1 MTTEDL
7 EKKLSGDR
15 SNNQDN
21 PLQFG
26 LNLFLYKG
34 TDVLTSMIQEYFTPK
49 SKDSSY
55 QYGICLHTEETE
67 DSNKVRAWVRIPT
80 EHSMIPTPR
89 TTNDY
94 EVFSMH
100 AEVLA
105 DVDKIGGSK
114 PVQGQVLKVSLKNPG
129 INVGYQTGEITEL
142 VDANV
147 SLVAGGIG
155 KASETFETCFF
166 GGEPPSSVSPPEGE
180 TPSGGGTPE
189 SSTPTYKNRKS
200 NSGVECGKIYKFADF
215 AAKDL
220 ANMSTSQAGINLI
233 HAAEAFRDAPYE
245 DANTRKLW
253 TVGWGSKIDRR
264 DADGAERFAIYKRF
278 VIANGS
284 TAADADAYKA
294 KLKKEQADAMFLRDL
309 STFED
314 KVKSMFRGVKL
325 RQTQFDAL
333 VSVTYNAG
341 TVYSTLRNAIKRNP
355 DDPGISVA
363 FTSHAITAEGK
374 PLEGLIKR
382 RQRELDLY
390 FGKVNSAQMKQLQ
403 KVKKEET
410 AKEVRKAVSDGIA
423 AR

>member
-1 MTTEDL
+1 
-7 EKKLSGDR
+7 
-15 SNNQDN
+15 NQDN

-189 SSTPTYKNRKS
+189 SSTPTYKNRK
-200 NSGVECGKIYKFADF
+200 
-215 AAKDL
+215 
-220 ANMSTSQAGINLI
+220 
-233 HAAEAFRDAPYE
+233 
-245 DANTRKLW
+245 
-253 TVGWGSKIDRR
+253 
-264 DADGAERFAIYKRF
+264 
-278 VIANGS
+278 
-284 TAADADAYKA
+284 
-294 KLKKEQADAMFLRDL
+294 
-309 STFED
+309 
-314 KVKSMFRGVKL
+314 
-325 RQTQFDAL
+325 
-333 VSVTYNAG
+333 
-341 TVYSTLRNAIKRNP
+341 
-355 DDPGISVA
+355 
-363 FTSHAITAEGK
+363 
-374 PLEGLIKR
+374 
-382 RQRELDLY
+382 
-390 FGKVNSAQMKQLQ
+390 
-403 KVKKEET
+403 
-410 AKEVRKAVSDGIA
+410 
-423 AR
+423 